1 MKKYIIISFIGIM
14 IVALG
19 FKFAKSEKKTTGDFK
34 TVPVTRGTV
43 IEKALA
49 IGKITPLNEIQ
60 VKSKIAGN
68 VQKIYANVG
77 DKISA
82 GQPLA
87 EIIPDP
93 TPLQITESRR
103 NVELARVT
111 YDQARN
117 EFLRQKELLARNL
130 ISRQEFEKQKMAYEE
145 AKLRKKLA
153 EEKLAI
159 LIKGKVSSARNKVE
173 SVIRAPVSGT
183 VLEKFVNVGDPV
195 VPLTPYQA
203 GTPLFTLA
211 DMSQLIFRGTIDEI
225 DVGKV
230 RLGMPAE
237 IKIGALPSKKIKGIV
252 SLISPKAKKEDNATL
267 FDIEISIV
275 KVGSLEL
282 RAGYSANADI
292 IIRKAENVLTL
303 PERLVTFKNDSAF
316 VEVLDSLGKP
326 RKKTILLG
334 LSDGVTAQITSGL
347 KENEPVIERP
357 PKEIK

>member
-1 MKKYIIISFIGIM
+1 MKKYIIISIVGIV
-14 IVALG
+14 IVAVS
-19 FKFAKSEKKTTGDFK
+19 FKLAQSEKESSGNFK
-34 TVPVTRGTV
+34 TVPVSRGTV

-77 DKISA
+77 DKIGE

-103 NVELARVT
+103 NLEISRVA
-111 YDQARN
+111 YNQARD
-117 EFLRQKELLARNL
+117 EFRRQKELLARNL

-211 DMSQLIFRGTIDEI
+211 DMSRLIFRGTIDEI

-230 RLGMPAE
+230 RVGMPAE
-237 IKIGALPSKKIKGIV
+237 IKIGALPSRVIKGAV

-275 KVGSLEL
+275 RADSVEL

-292 IIRKAENVLTL
+292 IIRRAENVLTL
-303 PERLVTFKNDSAF
+303 PERLVTFNNDSAF
-316 VEVLDSLGKP
+316 VEVLDSQGKP
-326 RKKTILLG
+326 RKKAIQLG
-334 LSDGVTAQITSGL
+334 LSDGVTAQVLAGL